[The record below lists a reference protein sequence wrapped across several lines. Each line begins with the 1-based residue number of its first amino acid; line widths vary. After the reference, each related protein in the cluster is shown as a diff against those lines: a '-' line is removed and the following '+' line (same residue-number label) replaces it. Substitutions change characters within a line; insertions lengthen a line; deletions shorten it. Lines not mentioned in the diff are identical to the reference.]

1 MPPPRPYSK
10 LKVQWEEKVGV
21 LGGLEES
28 MGKLQESFS
37 QREAAL
43 VREKEAALEELRLV
57 GVCPVYE
64 LLCQWIGITSE
75 ANYM

>member
-57 GVCPVYE
+57 GICLVRVLYYYV
-64 LLCQWIGITSE
+64 SE
-75 ANYM
+75 

>member
-1 MPPPRPYSK
+1 MPSPHPCSK

-64 LLCQWIGITSE
+64 LLCQ
-75 ANYM
+75 